1 MLTVGR
7 LLLVSTTSSVEAVQA
22 PLLMV
27 QRSVALVPTGTPLT
41 AEAAELAL
49 TIVAVPL
56 TTDQLPVPT
65 EGVLPNKVK
74 LPLLQL
80 DWSAPALAAVGSWLT
95 AVVMLLLEAGL
106 PVGQVA
112 LLVNSTVIASLL
124 LSALLVSG

>member
-1 MLTVGR
+1 MMLTVGR

-22 PLLMV
+22 PLLIV
-27 QRSVALVPTGTPLT
+27 QRSVTLVPAGTPLT
-41 AEAAELAL
+41 ADVAELAL
-49 TIVAVPL
+49 SIVAVPL

-65 EGVLPNKVK
+65 AGVLPDKVK

-95 AVVMLLLEAGL
+95 VVVMPLLVAGL

-112 LLVNSTVIASLL
+112 LLVNTTVIASPL
-124 LSALLVSG
+124 ARPLVV